1 MHGIQFQL
9 VRHLQNDEKVLR
21 SQTKRRGSLRATT
34 YLRQLSPNLIMQL
47 RSTPQ
52 SPPIPARH
60 PAKQLAALI
69 FLGWT
74 EREERL
80 IFLFGQEAFAGR
92 ERWDGSGCFPNGYAV
107 RLRV

>member
-9 VRHLQNDEKVLR
+9 MRHLQTTKKVLL
-21 SQTKRRGSLRATT
+21 SQTECRGISRATA
-34 YLRQLSPNLIMQL
+34 YLRQLPPDLIMQL

-52 SPPIPARH
+52 SPALSTRH
-60 PAKQLAALI
+60 SAKQLAALI

-74 EREERL
+74 ERKERL
-80 IFLFGQEAFAGR
+80 VFLFGEEAFARG
-92 ERWDGSGCFPNGYAV
+92 ECWEGGGCFPDGKAV